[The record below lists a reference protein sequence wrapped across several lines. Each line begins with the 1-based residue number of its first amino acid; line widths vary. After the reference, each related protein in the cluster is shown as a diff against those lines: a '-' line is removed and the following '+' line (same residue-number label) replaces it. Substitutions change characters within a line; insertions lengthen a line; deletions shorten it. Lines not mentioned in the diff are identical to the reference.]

1 MHFPAVDLDSEA
13 RLYTSNAEREKYESQ
28 ATLFGIIVALEYLE
42 RAYVRDAINAAE
54 YTPACTRLLSQYKTM
69 LKLVGDSVP
78 SVEEFMRRYNMDHPA
93 ALHRVQVGVP
103 ATIEHSSEQQ
113 GSSETAKW
121 VAETTQSFITFMDA
135 LNLRLRAKDQLH
147 PRLQE
152 LMTGYARFKDSAKW
166 EGRGKIVSW
175 LITLNA
181 MKASD
186 EITED
191 QARQLTW
198 GRKRHSID
206 LLLRSLFVYST
217 RPLMCSYMIHGGDP
231 GRTLN
236 TVFPRS
242 LKVQHRPAK
251 RFDVIVVVVILYN
264 GLVTSHDPGSYPN
277 SRLCSSSTVF
287 SPSINMFAAVRSANL
302 MTRQSA
308 FHLQRRTV
316 ISLAK
321 IQYTAHATASGAG
334 RNGTTQLDDG
344 SLSINLA
351 SPKEMGGSGQ
361 GNNPE
366 QLFALGYASCF
377 LGALQLVAKNKNVKL
392 SNDVKIKAAV
402 SFGEVKGSGG
412 FGIGVELTAIGADAS
427 LVHEAHT
434 FGIMFTIIRSSARP
448 AIRRGTFLVPHRT
461 VISLYTAHATASGA
475 GWEGTTELDDRSL
488 RFDLAIPKEMGGSGE
503 GQNPDQ
509 LLALGYASCFL
520 GALQLV
526 AKNKNVILSDNVKV
540 KAAISFGE
548 AKDSGFGINI
558 ELTTIG
564 VDSALARE
572 AHSVCP
578 YSRIFR
584 EGTEVRT
591 KFE

>member
-1 MHFPAVDLDSEA
+1 MTTTSARMQFPVVDLDSEA
-13 RLYTSNAEREKYESQ
+13 RLYSTNAEREKYESQ

-78 SVEEFMRRYNMDHPA
+78 SVEEFMGRYNMDHPA

-113 GSSETAKW
+113 GSAETAKW

-186 EITED
+186 EISED
-191 QARQLTW
+191 QARQTMLSAI
-198 GRKRHSID
+198 R
-206 LLLRSLFVYST
+206 
-217 RPLMCSYMIHGGDP
+217 
-231 GRTLN
+231 
-236 TVFPRS
+236 
-242 LKVQHRPAK
+242 
-251 RFDVIVVVVILYN
+251 
-264 GLVTSHDPGSYPN
+264 
-277 SRLCSSSTVF
+277 
-287 SPSINMFAAVRSANL
+287 PSINLTA
-302 MTRQSA
+302 RQSVFLA
-308 FHLQRRTV
+308 QRRTV

-321 IQYTAHATASGAG
+321 TVYTAHATASGAG
-334 RNGTTQLDDG
+334 RNGSTKLDDG
-344 SLSINLA
+344 SLDIKLA

-377 LGALQLVAKNKNVKL
+377 LGALQLVAKNKNAKL
-392 SNDVKIKAAV
+392 SDDVKIKAAV
-402 SFGEVKGSGG
+402 SIGEAKGSGG
-412 FGIGVELTAIGADAS
+412 FGIGVELTAIGADAA

-434 FGIMFTIIRSSARP
+434 
-448 AIRRGTFLVPHRT
+448 
-461 VISLYTAHATASGA
+461 
-475 GWEGTTELDDRSL
+475 
-488 RFDLAIPKEMGGSGE
+488 
-503 GQNPDQ
+503 
-509 LLALGYASCFL
+509 
-520 GALQLV
+520 
-526 AKNKNVILSDNVKV
+526 
-540 KAAISFGE
+540 
-548 AKDSGFGINI
+548 
-558 ELTTIG
+558 
-564 VDSALARE
+564 
-572 AHSVCP
+572 VCP
-578 YSRIFR
+578 YSRILK
-584 EGTEVRT
+584 EGAEV
-591 KFE
+591 KLNIQ